1 MKLMMS
7 KLAVFVVDNS
17 HINGVGDSHDN
28 VVNDSHENV
37 IVVDCHD
44 NVVISR

>member
-1 MKLMMS
+1 MIF
-7 KLAVFVVDNS
+7 AVFVVDNS

-37 IVVDCHD
+37 FVVDCHD